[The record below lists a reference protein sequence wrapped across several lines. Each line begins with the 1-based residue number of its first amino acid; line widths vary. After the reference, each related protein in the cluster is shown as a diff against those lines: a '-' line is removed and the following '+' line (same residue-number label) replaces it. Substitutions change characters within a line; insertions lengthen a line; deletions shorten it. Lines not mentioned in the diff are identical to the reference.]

1 MPAKIEAK
9 GYFTDS
15 AKTKVAKFKE
25 LGYDIEVWQQ
35 RKIEYEYGMSN
46 WKFLK
51 QYKGSIINES

>member
-35 RKIEYEYGMSN
+35 RKIEYEFGMSN
-46 WKFLK
+46 YRFLNKFREE
-51 QYKGSIINES
+51 IIL